1 MNKGKMFG
9 LLDNVNNRILK
20 IYERKYAYVIG
31 IGIECALCILWMFYS
46 RINIQLP
53 VKILGLVLSFFAMRD
68 FEITLRYIQGQKRC
82 RTFWIGLPIVSFITA
97 FTLVGNRGI
106 IYPLDTSITFGRIVT
121 LILVGIWSIPI
132 ILLFIRTY
140 EKVGLYENK
149 KEHYRSFIIICSVVI
164 IVPACFALA
173 AFNPGI
179 SSYDTNECLA
189 IYAHN
194 IKNMPNWHPPFYVLL
209 LKLIITVWD
218 STYAVIIV
226 QFVFWEFVVLELIAF
241 LYRKNIS
248 DKMLLV
254 FAVFWG
260 VNTSNV
266 LYLCT
271 IWKDIPY
278 GISLLWLTLII
289 SKLVVDRKYYEGRR
303 KIYIELVIAL
313 VLVCFMRQNGIV
325 PYILSVLGLVIFYK
339 KNRKLILSI
348 ATSLVLIFVIR
359 GPLYSAI
366 GVVETPETFGGK
378 YIGLGQ
384 DILAAYYTGGDLS
397 EEALEIVNV
406 LTNNNRDSFGFNP
419 YWANSSYALDVSMT
433 EFVKIYFDTFIE
445 NPTVMIKE
453 ILCRNDCIWDVF
465 EGEGARVNLIN
476 YLGHWDGNDNWND
489 YYPPNKYTA
498 WSNFVSKDTTFTGE
512 SQLFSI
518 LFWRCGVYFLIG
530 IYVFW
535 SMQIKRVQKECYL
548 VFVPYV
554 AQILSLVLS
563 TGWSD
568 FRYYW
573 PLNLMIVA
581 ILFLGIVAKNDY
593 GELRKACT
601 F

>member
-1 MNKGKMFG
+1 MGKMFG

-68 FEITLRYIQGQKRC
+68 FEMTLRYIQGRKRC
-82 RTFWIGLPIVSFITA
+82 RTFWIGLPIVTFITA

-106 IYPLDTSITFGRIVT
+106 IYPLDTNITFGRIVT

-140 EKVGLYENK
+140 EKVGLSENK
-149 KEHYRSFIIICSVVI
+149 KEHYRAFIIICSVVI
-164 IVPACFALA
+164 IVPACFALV

-254 FAVFWG
+254 FAVFLG
-260 VNTSNV
+260 VNTSNI

-303 KIYIELVIAL
+303 KTYIELVIAL
-313 VLVCFMRQNGIV
+313 VLVYFMRQNGIV
-325 PYILSVLGLVIFYK
+325 PYILSVLGLVIIYK

-366 GVVETPETFGGK
+366 GVVETTE
-378 YIGLGQ
+378 
-384 DILAAYYTGGDLS
+384 TGG
-397 EEALEIVNV
+397 
-406 LTNNNRDSFGFNP
+406 G
-419 YWANSSYALDVSMT
+419 
-433 EFVKIYFDTFIE
+433 
-445 NPTVMIKE
+445 
-453 ILCRNDCIWDVF
+453 
-465 EGEGARVNLIN
+465 
-476 YLGHWDGNDNWND
+476 
-489 YYPPNKYTA
+489 
-498 WSNFVSKDTTFTGE
+498 
-512 SQLFSI
+512 SI
-518 LFWRCGVYFLIG
+518 
-530 IYVFW
+530 
-535 SMQIKRVQKECYL
+535 
-548 VFVPYV
+548 
-554 AQILSLVLS
+554 
-563 TGWSD
+563 
-568 FRYYW
+568 
-573 PLNLMIVA
+573 
-581 ILFLGIVAKNDY
+581 
-593 GELRKACT
+593 
-601 F
+601 